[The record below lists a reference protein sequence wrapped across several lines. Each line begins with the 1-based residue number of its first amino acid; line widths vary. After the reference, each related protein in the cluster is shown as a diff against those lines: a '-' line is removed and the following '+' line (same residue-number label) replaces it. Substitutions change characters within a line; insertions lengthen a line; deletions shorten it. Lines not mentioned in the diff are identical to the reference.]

1 VLVVDFFHI
10 LRLFFHHPLPPM
22 ADKRTM
28 TLNLSDA
35 EMDALEQL
43 AEKKDLNKTVV
54 IRQALRLYQM
64 VDQRLREGK
73 KLFIE
78 DELTKDKSELMFI

>member
-1 VLVVDFFHI
+1 
-10 LRLFFHHPLPPM
+10 M

-35 EMDALEQL
+35 EMIALEQL
-43 AEKKDLNKTVV
+43 AKKKDLNKTVV
-54 IRQALRLYQM
+54 IRQSLRLYQM

>member
-1 VLVVDFFHI
+1 
-10 LRLFFHHPLPPM
+10 M
-22 ADKRTM
+22 TEKRTM
-28 TLNLSDA
+28 TLNLSEA
-35 EMDALEQL
+35 EMIALEQL
-43 AEKKDLNKTVV
+43 AAKKDLNKTVV

-64 VDQRLREGK
+64 VDQRTREGK